1 MNLLYKVYALIFAR
15 NIFLKLNKL
24 LYLLSLRGLGILNY
38 KNSHLSGERGFLI
51 KYLNRLESPTIID
64 VGANKGSYTVD
75 VLNANKS
82 SRVFCFEPHPKTF
95 QKLNKLFAN
104 EKNVLAVNTGVGDQN
119 SILKL
124 FDYENGGGSSHASLY
139 KDVLTDLHKSKGVS
153 TNDINI
159 IRLDEFIE
167 EKKIQKIDLLKIDTE
182 GNEYACLQGLG
193 SYLKG
198 DFVKAIHFEFNEMNA
213 ISGIHFKMFWDLLSL
228 DYDLFRLLP
237 GGSLLQIKE
246 YSPVYCEI
254 YAYQNIVAINK

>member
-1 MNLLYKVYALIFAR
+1 MNFLYKFYALIFAR
-15 NIFLKLNKL
+15 NIFLKFNKI
-24 LYLLSLRGLGILNY
+24 LYLFSLRGLGILNY
-38 KNSHLSGERGFLI
+38 KNSHLSGERDFLI
-51 KYLNRLESPTIID
+51 NYLNSLESPTIID

-95 QKLNKLFAN
+95 QKLDKLFAN

-119 SILKL
+119 TILKL
-124 FDYENGGGSSHASLY
+124 FDYEDKDGSSHASLY
-139 KDVLTDLHKSKGVS
+139 EDVLTDLHKSKGVAFH
-153 TNDINI
+153 DINI

-167 EKKIQKIDLLKIDTE
+167 EKKIKKIDLLKIDTE

-198 DFVKAIHFEFNEMNA
+198 DFIKAIHFEFNEMNA

-228 DYDLFRLLP
+228 DYDFFRLLP
-237 GGSLLQIKE
+237 GGSLLKIKE